1 MSNRDLWLHEDLIEA
16 EDPRFDYF
24 VYDGTIYDKPHPYL
38 IHYRKVNPALDK
50 AIEGLVE
57 ALEWYEKNST
67 DQQCC
72 NNGVQVGEQ
81 EWACCNQPITMAGI
95 SLAAYKAAKEG
106 EK

>member
-1 MSNRDLWLHEDLIEA
+1 MSKQKEFWIVDNGEEPCLAFQDKENEDEIKT
-16 EDPRFDYF
+16 Y
-24 VYDGTIYDKPHPYL
+24 K
-38 IHYRKVNPALDK
+38 IHYHVRTVNPALDE